1 MEHAT
6 TILELF
12 VALASLIPV
21 MIGLATKPIEC
32 RKSVVLSCCPELCD
46 TPRVICASQCCHR
59 RRADAVPAHVHLLGF
74 CERFAVGAMADDVV
88 AGEAL
93 GLVEL
98 SGLQHPQADID
109 DYIRRA
115 FDCHRDEC
123 QAVAGGDGGCRLV
136 GVTHILRAVVA
147 DQEGCYS

>member
-1 MEHAT
+1 MN
-6 TILELF
+6 
-12 VALASLIPV
+12 
-21 MIGLATKPIEC
+21 
-32 RKSVVLSCCPELCD
+32 
-46 TPRVICASQCCHR
+46 
-59 RRADAVPAHVHLLGF
+59 LLGF
-74 CERFAVGAMADDVV
+74 GEGFAVCAMADDVV
-88 AGEAL
+88 SREAL

-136 GVTHILRAVVA
+136 GVTHILRTVVA